1 MSFTLGLTGSIG
13 MGKSTVLNMFET
25 AEIPIWSADAAVH
38 ELYSS
43 NILVID
49 AIADLIPGALND
61 AGLDRAV
68 MRNAISN
75 SPQLLKKIE
84 KIVHPAV
91 AAHREEFLTAHLNE
105 AIVVLE
111 IPLLF
116 ELGLEST
123 VDAVIVVSTDADTQK
138 KRVLARKTMSESE
151 FDQILAKQVPDYE
164 KRARADYIIESKTMG
179 AAAKTVHE
187 IVASVLNKIKI
198 SGHA

>member
-49 AIADLIPGALND
+49 AIADLIPGALSD